1 MNIKKQ
7 NKNLLIILMAILF
20 LFNAFKFLGH
30 EGSKN
35 PIPSALF
42 NMVIFLFIIVLSI
55 HEKDLFKKE
64 FFKQKLLD
72 DYFTIK

>member
-7 NKNLLIILMAILF
+7 DKNLLIILMAILF
-20 LFNAFKFLGH
+20 LFNSFKFLGY

-42 NMVIFLFIIVLSI
+42 NMVIFLFIIVILI
-55 HEKDLFKKE
+55 HKKDLFKKE
-64 FFKQKLLD
+64 FYKQKILD